1 MKHRPWACV
10 LTAIALGAC
19 GGEDPKMAGG
29 GAGGNGGGGSGGQMA
44 MAGDYFPFKP
54 GNRWEYQ
61 VTDLQGF
68 SHHKLNTVV
77 GLEMVGGTGPNAGVM
92 AYRTETLQQDPVS
105 PDATI
110 SWQAVDGAKLVRYRE
125 ESCKAGSLVMN
136 GDLVAS
142 CRVNEEDYWAPFR
155 ERLDQMPDAHAWAVG
170 LKWDETFMEW
180 KTTYS
185 YQVDPMNPTKTLA
198 MATQT
203 EKWEILQVGV
213 TAKVP
218 YGDIPN
224 CVVVK
229 KTASTGVPKSYT
241 FCAGVGKA
249 IEDGAGQ
256 TEKLT
261 AYSLK

>member
-1 MKHRPWACV
+1 MMHRPLACF
-10 LTAIALGAC
+10 LAALALGAC
-19 GGEDPKMAGG
+19 GSEEPGTANG
-29 GAGGNGGGGSGGQMA
+29 GAGGSGMGGSGGQIA
-44 MAGDYFPFKP
+44 MGDYFPFKL
-54 GNRWEYQ
+54 GNRWEYL

-77 GLEMVGGTGPNAGVM
+77 RMEVVGGTGPNAGVM

-110 SWQAVDGAKLVRYRE
+110 SWQALEGKKLVRYRE
-125 ESCKAGSLVMN
+125 ESCKAGSLKMN
-136 GDLVAS
+136 GDLVDS
-142 CRVNEEDYWAPFR
+142 CLTNEEDYWAPSR
-155 ERLDQMPDAHAWAVG
+155 VRLDQLPDGQTWTAG
-170 LKWDETFMEW
+170 LKWNETYMEW
-180 KTTYS
+180 KTEYS
-185 YQVDPMNPTKTLA
+185 YKVDPMNPTKTSA

-203 EKWEILQVGV
+203 EKWEVVELGAKV
-213 TAKVP
+213 TVP
-218 YGDIPN
+218 YGEISN
-224 CVVVK
+224 CAVIK
-229 KTASTGVPKSYT
+229 KTASTGVPKTYT